1 MLQYK
6 CWTSLQIN
14 CKQNLSFFWYQI
26 DIYHIT
32 VGSKV
37 TSLWTCDSFTLLLH
51 YPLHKIL
58 SLYKKEHCFVLV
70 QTGKNIT
77 LTCTWSVLSHFTPLR
92 TLHLPVHDQS
102 SLSCTHFTPF
112 STFKSHFCCFN
123 SLVNISFWC
132 ALHLW
137 STAKQYVLG
146 SWNKLLHSM
155 NRALWYTYMRMT
167 NKMHTF
173 LHNLFHLIYPR
184 HVSNK

>member
-1 MLQYK
+1 MT
-6 CWTSLQIN
+6 CCNISAEH
-14 CKQNLSFFWYQI
+14 LSTLTANKIWVLFGTKL
-26 DIYHIT
+26 IYI
-32 VGSKV
+32 
-37 TSLWTCDSFTLLLH
+37 TSLWAQRSLHYEHVTLLPYFCITLYIKYYH
-51 YPLHKIL
+51 CIKRNIPL
-58 SLYKKEHCFVLV
+58 SLYRQV
-70 QTGKNIT
+70 
-77 LTCTWSVLSHFTPLR
+77 R

-112 STFKSHFCCFN
+112 STFKSQFCCFN